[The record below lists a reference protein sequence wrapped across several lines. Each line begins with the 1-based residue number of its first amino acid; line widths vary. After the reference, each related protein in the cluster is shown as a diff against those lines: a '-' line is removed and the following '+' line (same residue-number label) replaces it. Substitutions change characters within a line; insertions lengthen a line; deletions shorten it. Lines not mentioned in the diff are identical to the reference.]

1 MCTMSSRPKRNSSK
15 RKAEE
20 PAKAPA
26 AAEKPAEKK
35 GSKKKQKKDAVEP
48 ETCHDIF
55 MREVAERE
63 KQLKKHW

>member
-1 MCTMSSRPKRNSSK
+1 MSTRPTRASGK

-26 AAEKPAEKK
+26 AAEQSAHKK
-35 GSKKKQKKDAVEP
+35 GAKKKKQEEPEEP

-55 MREVAERE
+55 MKEVAKRE